1 VGKSNSNVL
10 QSAAPVKGSAAV
22 EVSSQ
27 LRKKEP
33 VYNKYSPQNILFNTF
48 IYGIAVVSVIV
59 IVYPLYFIIIASISD
74 PSAVST
80 GLVLLRPVGFTLDG
94 YKALLENESIWIGYR
109 NTIFYAI
116 AGTLIHLAVNIP
128 AAYSL
133 SRRDMPFR
141 KTITTFFL
149 ITMFFSGGL
158 IPTFLT
164 VRNFGM
170 YNTYWVLILPFTVSV
185 FELIVIRTFFEN
197 SIPVEMR
204 EAADMEGCGN
214 LRFFFTIVLPLSKAI
229 IAVITLW
236 HIVYQWNSYFTA
248 LIYIVDRSLYPLQ
261 LILRNILVI
270 NEMQGAMGTG
280 EAMRIAL
287 RNAELIRYAAI
298 IVSTV
303 PVMCIY
309 PFVQKYFNQG
319 VLIGAVKG

>member
-1 VGKSNSNVL
+1 MGKSNSNVL